1 MKRSFAILICL
12 ILILGFCACKSTA
25 STESQTG
32 GEDVRNDNTSKNES
46 VGISV
51 PVSDVGSD
59 KFEGEFVEIKPQC
72 PPSYGVSF

>member
-51 PVSDVGSD
+51 PVSDGGNRGAD
-59 KFEGEFVEIKPQC
+59 KTHNFRTTEFKV
-72 PPSYGVSF
+72 